1 MIEMSKEK
9 PRKRTTI
16 KGHYLQVRQR
26 STRKGKKG
34 TILGKWKS
42 EKRGKSR
49 VYRCKLTVS
58 RRLQR
63 FCGHRKAGS
72 HCQKDGNGCP
82 QLIISYQ

>member
-9 PRKRTTI
+9 LRKRTRI

-42 EKRGKSR
+42 EKKGKRR

-58 RRLQR
+58 RRVQR
-63 FCGHRKAGS
+63 FCRHRKAGS
-72 HCQKDGNGCP
+72 YCQKDGSCP
-82 QLIISYQ
+82 QLVTSYQ